1 MTPRHSQLGATCS
14 ADASVGM
21 APSTAAVL
29 GFHLTQVLS
38 GCSESTQ
45 NYGHSWKDVTE
56 ASRVSWH
63 ILLSHRRLPAQP
75 SLQQQKRS
83 TLHFS
88 EGRAGPETYLPSHLK
103 WSLILK
109 AIERRK
115 GEGRGKGKGERKKE
129 KEEDWEEDLA
139 AMAGRQAERH

>member
-1 MTPRHSQLGATCS
+1 MTPRHSQLDATCS

-45 NYGHSWKDVTE
+45 NNSHSWKDVTV

-75 SLQQQKRS
+75 SLQQQK
-83 TLHFS
+83 
-88 EGRAGPETYLPSHLK
+88 
-103 WSLILK
+103 
-109 AIERRK
+109 
-115 GEGRGKGKGERKKE
+115 
-129 KEEDWEEDLA
+129 
-139 AMAGRQAERH
+139 